1 MNNAAIKAAGQGI
14 WIKKILGSWEMVLV
28 FLFVIINVILMVTRT
43 YMYFKPGTLQAIARS
58 SLDISFMALGMIFV
72 LMLGDI
78 DVSIAATMI
87 TSAMTIGL
95 VYQSTSNSV
104 LAIGCGLAAGI
115 TCGLLN
121 GVLVAF
127 VNMPAVIVT
136 IATSMLYRGIVQII
150 VGTNSLKVFPKW
162 TSVLAWDSIAQVPV
176 IFWCFIIATVIFGLI
191 LHKTKFGRQI
201 FLIGNNRETARY
213 SGIPVRWIR
222 LLVFIIMGLMCAVS
236 SIFFIGRFDGISPT
250 MATGYELDT
259 IAIVVLGGI
268 SPSGGK
274 GRIAGPFI
282 AALVMEFLIY
292 TLGLFGV
299 EAITRK
305 IITGIVLIAAVMI
318 PTIRAKISLRF
329 RIKTSV
335 ITR

>member
-1 MNNAAIKAAGQGI
+1 MNSTVKTAGQGI
-14 WIKKILGSWEMVLV
+14 RIKKILGSWEMVLV
-28 FLFVIINVILMVTRT
+28 FLLVIINVVLMVTKS
-43 YMYFKPGTLQAIARS
+43 YVYFKPGTLQAIVRS
-58 SLDISFMALGMIFV
+58 SLDLSFMALGMVFV

-104 LAIGCGLAAGI
+104 LAIVCGLATGAA
-115 TCGLLN
+115 CGLFN
-121 GVLVAF
+121 GLLVAL

-136 IATSMLYRGIVQII
+136 IATSMLYRGMVQII
-150 VGTNSLKVFPKW
+150 VGANSLKVFPKW
-162 TSVLAWDSIAQVPV
+162 ISILSWDNFVQIPV
-176 IFWCFIIATVIFGLI
+176 ILWCFIIATVIFGLA
-191 LHKTKFGRQI
+191 LHKTKFGRQLY
-201 FLIGNNRETARY
+201 LIGNNRETARY
-213 SGIPVRWIR
+213 SGIPVKKIK
-222 LLVFIIMGLMCAVS
+222 LLVFVIMGLMCAVS
-236 SIFFIGRFDGISPT
+236 SIFFISRFDGITPT
-250 MATGYELDT
+250 MAAGYELDT
-259 IAIVVLGGI
+259 IAIAVLGGI

-305 IITGIVLIAAVMI
+305 IITGIVLIAAVMTPMI
-318 PTIRAKISLRF
+318 SAKIAVRF
-329 RIKTSV
+329 KIQS
-335 ITR
+335 